1 MKFYVKYDEIEIDP
15 NKAKY
20 IKSHKKEE
28 KKVEQEKQGTW
39 FARNPNLDGK
49 IKIICSECKKHF
61 SINAVGDIP
70 KFLYCPNCRAKMD
83 TGFAQRVINANGY
96 PKKDITEVNNEANN
110 DVNSD
115 YTQDYYRIKKIVE
128 KWPEWKKKAA
138 EELNKK
144 GRYDFE
150 DGCYYYNY

>member
-1 MKFYVKYDEIEIDP
+1 MKFCVNDEIQIEIEIDLD
-15 NKAKY
+15 KVKY

-39 FARNPNLDGK
+39 FPRDPNLDGK
-49 IKIICSECKKHF
+49 IKIMCSECKKHF
-61 SINAVGDIP
+61 PINTVGDIP
-70 KFLYCPNCRAKMD
+70 KYLYCPNCRAKMD
-83 TGFAQRVINANGY
+83 TSFAQRVVNAYNGDNKIE
-96 PKKDITEVNNEANN
+96 PGHT
-110 DVNSD
+110 SD
-115 YTQDYYRIKKIVE
+115 YYKIKAATE
-128 KWPEWKKKAA
+128 NWPDWKKKAA

>member
-1 MKFYVKYDEIEIDP
+1 MKFCVNDEIQIEIEIDLD
-15 NKAKY
+15 KVKY

-39 FARNPNLDGK
+39 FPRDPNLDGK
-49 IKIICSECKKHF
+49 IKIMCSECKKHF
-61 SINAVGDIP
+61 PINTVGDIP
-70 KFLYCPNCRAKMD
+70 KYLYCPNCRAKMD
-83 TGFAQRVINANGY
+83 TSFAQRVVNAYNGDNKIE
-96 PKKDITEVNNEANN
+96 PGHT
-110 DVNSD
+110 SD
-115 YTQDYYRIKKIVE
+115 YYKIKAATE
-128 KWPEWKKKAA
+128 NWPEWKKKVA

>member
-1 MKFYVKYDEIEIDP
+1 MKFCVNDEIQIEIEIDLD
-15 NKAKY
+15 KVKY

-39 FARNPNLDGK
+39 FPRDPNLDGK
-49 IKIICSECKKHF
+49 IKIMCSECKRHF
-61 SINAVGDIP
+61 PINTVGDIP
-70 KFLYCPNCRAKMD
+70 KYLYCPNCRAKMD
-83 TGFAQRVINANGY
+83 TSFAQRVVNAYNGDNKIEPGHTY
-96 PKKDITEVNNEANN
+96 
-110 DVNSD
+110 
-115 YTQDYYRIKKIVE
+115 DYYKIKAATE
-128 KWPEWKKKAA
+128 NWPDWKKKAA

>member
-1 MKFYVKYDEIEIDP
+1 MKFYVKCDEIKINPD
-15 NKAKY
+15 KAKY

-39 FARNPNLDGK
+39 FPRDPNLDGK
-49 IKIICSECKKHF
+49 IKIMCSECKKHF
-61 SINAVGDIP
+61 PINTVGDIP
-70 KFLYCPNCRAKMD
+70 KYLYCPNCRAKMD
-83 TGFAQRVINANGY
+83 TSFAQRVVNAYNGDNKIE
-96 PKKDITEVNNEANN
+96 PGHT
-110 DVNSD
+110 SD
-115 YTQDYYRIKKIVE
+115 YYKIKAATE
-128 KWPEWKKKAA
+128 NWPEWKKKVA

>member
-15 NKAKY
+15 NKVKY

-39 FARNPNLDGK
+39 FPRNPNLDGK
-49 IKIICSECKKHF
+49 IKIMCSECKKHF
-61 SINAVGDIP
+61 PINTVGDIP
-70 KFLYCPNCRAKMD
+70 KYLYCPNCRAKMD
-83 TGFAQRVINANGY
+83 TSFAQRVVNAYNGDNKIE
-96 PKKDITEVNNEANN
+96 PGHT
-110 DVNSD
+110 SD
-115 YTQDYYRIKKIVE
+115 YYKIKAATE
-128 KWPEWKKKAA
+128 NWPEWKKKVA

>member
-15 NKAKY
+15 NKVKY

-39 FARNPNLDGK
+39 FPRDPNLDGK
-49 IKIICSECKKHF
+49 IKIMCSECISHF
-61 SINAVGDIP
+61 PINTVGDIP
-70 KFLYCPNCRAKMD
+70 KYLYCPNCRAKMD
-83 TGFAQRVINANGY
+83 TSFAQRVVNAYNGDNKIESGHTY
-96 PKKDITEVNNEANN
+96 
-110 DVNSD
+110 
-115 YTQDYYRIKKIVE
+115 DYYKIKAATE
-128 KWPEWKKKAA
+128 NWPDWKKKVA

-150 DGCYYYNY
+150 DGCYYYDY

>member
-15 NKAKY
+15 NKVKY

-39 FARNPNLDGK
+39 FPRDPNLDGK
-49 IKIICSECKKHF
+49 IKIMCSECKRHF
-61 SINAVGDIP
+61 PINTVGDIP
-70 KFLYCPNCRAKMD
+70 KYLYCPNCRAKMD
-83 TGFAQRVINANGY
+83 TSFAQRVVNAYNGDNKIEPGHTY
-96 PKKDITEVNNEANN
+96 
-110 DVNSD
+110 
-115 YTQDYYRIKKIVE
+115 DYYKIKAATE
-128 KWPEWKKKAA
+128 NWPEWKKKVA

>member
-1 MKFYVKYDEIEIDP
+1 MKFYVKHDEIEIDP

-28 KKVEQEKQGTW
+28 KKIEQEKQGTW
-39 FARNPNLDGK
+39 FPRDPNLDGK
-49 IKIICSECKKHF
+49 IKIMCSECKRHF
-61 SINAVGDIP
+61 PINTVGDIP
-70 KFLYCPNCRAKMD
+70 KYLYCPNCRAKMD
-83 TGFAQRVINANGY
+83 TSFAQRVVNAYNGDNKIE
-96 PKKDITEVNNEANN
+96 PGHT
-110 DVNSD
+110 SD
-115 YTQDYYRIKKIVE
+115 YYKIKAATE
-128 KWPEWKKKAA
+128 NWRDWNKKVA

>member
-1 MKFYVKYDEIEIDP
+1 MKFYVKHDEIKINPD
-15 NKAKY
+15 KAKY

-39 FARNPNLDGK
+39 FPRDPNLDGK
-49 IKIICSECKKHF
+49 IKIMCSECKKHF
-61 SINAVGDIP
+61 PINTVGDIP
-70 KFLYCPNCRAKMD
+70 KYLYCPNCRAKMD
-83 TGFAQRVINANGY
+83 TSFAQRVVNAYNGDNKIE
-96 PKKDITEVNNEANN
+96 PGHT
-110 DVNSD
+110 SD
-115 YTQDYYRIKKIVE
+115 YYKIKAATE
-128 KWPEWKKKAA
+128 NWPEWKKKVA

>member
-1 MKFYVKYDEIEIDP
+1 MKFYVKYGEIEVDP

-20 IKSHKKEE
+20 IKSHKKEG

-49 IKIICSECKKHF
+49 IKIMCSECKKHF
-61 SINAVGDIP
+61 PINTVGDIP
-70 KFLYCPNCRAKMD
+70 KYLYCPNCRAKMD
-83 TGFAQRVINANGY
+83 TSLAQKVVNAYN
-96 PKKDITEVNNEANN
+96 ENNKIEPGHT
-110 DVNSD
+110 SD
-115 YTQDYYRIKKIVE
+115 YYKIKAATE
-128 KWPEWKKKAA
+128 NWPDWKKKAA

>member
-1 MKFYVKYDEIEIDP
+1 MKFCVNDEIQIEIEIDLD
-15 NKAKY
+15 KVKY

-39 FARNPNLDGK
+39 FPRDPNLDGK
-49 IKIICSECKKHF
+49 IKIMCSECKRHF
-61 SINAVGDIP
+61 PINTVGDIP
-70 KFLYCPNCRAKMD
+70 KYLYCPNCRAKMD
-83 TGFAQRVINANGY
+83 TSFAQRVVNAYNGDNKIE
-96 PKKDITEVNNEANN
+96 PGHT
-110 DVNSD
+110 SD
-115 YTQDYYRIKKIVE
+115 YYKIKAATE
-128 KWPEWKKKAA
+128 NWPDWKKKVA